1 MLDPEIFI
9 LTLITIGIVAGV
21 IFTLV
26 EFLTKRLTRR
36 R

>member
-1 MLDPEIFI
+1 MFDPEIFVI
-9 LTLITIGIVAGV
+9 ALIFLGIVVGV